1 MRVMNMRE
9 FNCSLLGCK
18 VYSGNGWV
26 IAFRGFMTRRRVDG
40 RVVFSQGA
48 YVRQTYKGVDGGS
61 YSCYTDEMLRNAEN
75 SARSLISGGRVF
87 V

>member
-1 MRVMNMRE
+1 MPE

-26 IAFRGFMTRRRVDG
+26 ISFRGFMTRRKVGG
-40 RVVFSQGA
+40 RIVFSQGA
-48 YVRQTYKGVDGGS
+48 YVRQTYQGIDGGS
-61 YSCYTDEMLRNAEN
+61 YSCYTDEAVCNAEN
-75 SARSLISGGRVF
+75 SARSLISGGRVI